1 MAAAVADFLFCVH
14 FSVQVRVDCI
24 QGLRKLGQLRT
35 VNWSRMADD
44 LCMYPSPHM
53 IRLVDKK
60 FGGEL
65 NKVCVGEV
73 WEQVLS
79 CGSGLW
85 AVRWRAA
92 YSA

>member
-1 MAAAVADFLFCVH
+1 MGKGARVWELRLSTGSTPTPVRLLAISA
-14 FSVQVRVDCI
+14 QVRVDCI

-73 WEQVLS
+73 WEV
-79 CGSGLW
+79 
-85 AVRWRAA
+85 
-92 YSA
+92 